1 MEEESEVYCKVC
13 NANDNYLDYDIPS
26 CCENIICTSC
36 LNNITKNICPIC
48 SKRLKY
54 HFIVFNNLP
63 IFNTSLIH
71 GNNRKQ
77 YTNITAIITDNL
89 EYSLEKRKNDF
100 FYRHWFQWALSI
112 KKYDFIDACEE
123 LAGYWET
130 SYSTNEI
137 VDIVNKL
144 KKDDTEDTVEFEGK
158 FNLMPNKIFIYNN
171 DFAFMFER
179 TDESE
184 SIFIDKVIEP

>member
-1 MEEESEVYCKVC
+1 M
-13 NANDNYLDYDIPS
+13 
-26 CCENIICTSC
+26 
-36 LNNITKNICPIC
+36 
-48 SKRLKY
+48 
-54 HFIVFNNLP
+54 
-63 IFNTSLIH
+63 
-71 GNNRKQ
+71 
-77 YTNITAIITDNL
+77 
-89 EYSLEKRKNDF
+89 
-100 FYRHWFQWALSI
+100 
-112 KKYDFIDACEE
+112 
-123 LAGYWET
+123 ET